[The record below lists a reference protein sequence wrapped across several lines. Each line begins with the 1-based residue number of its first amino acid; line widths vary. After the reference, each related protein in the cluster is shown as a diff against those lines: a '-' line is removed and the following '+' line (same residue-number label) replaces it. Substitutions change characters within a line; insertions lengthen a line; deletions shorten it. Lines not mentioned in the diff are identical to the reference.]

1 MKEITEQ
8 QALSRLA
15 SECARAEHCTGEM
28 MQKLRLWGIPADASQ
43 RIIDYLVSNKYIDDE
58 RFARMFVR
66 DKLKFN
72 KWGRRK
78 IADALWQKRIDA
90 DIQEATL
97 ADISADEYIEVL
109 LPMLK
114 AKAPS
119 IKARTDY
126 EWSMKLIKFAIGRGF
141 DMDVIKQCIAKMGV
155 ETDIDD

>member
-28 MQKLRLWGIPADASQ
+28 LQKLRLWGISADASQ
-43 RIIDYLVSNKYIDDE
+43 RIIDYLVTNKYIDDE

-78 IADALWQKRIDA
+78 ITEALWQKRIDA
-90 DIQEATL
+90 DIQESAL

-109 LPMLK
+109 LPLLK

-119 IKARTDY
+119 IKARNDY

-141 DMDVIKQCIAKMGV
+141 DMDIIKQCISKMGI
-155 ETDIDD
+155 EADIDD

>member
-72 KWGRRK
+72 KWGRHK

-90 DIQEATL
+90 DIQEAAL
-97 ADISADEYIEVL
+97 ADISADEYVEVL

-119 IKARTDY
+119 IKARTGY

-141 DMDVIKQCIAKMGV
+141 DMDVIKQCISKMGV
-155 ETDIDD
+155 EADIDD